1 MDSKKTTKHALMSSV
16 VALLLCCAMLIGTT
30 FAWFTDTA
38 STAVNK
44 IQAGT
49 LDVALEMYDGANWVS
64 AEGKTLQFKVNG
76 PIPASGTQILWEP
89 GCTYELPKLRVVNKG
104 NLALKY
110 KVIITGI
117 NGDATLNDVIDW
129 TIGTVAQGTE
139 QHLAVGANNEFTIKG
154 HMQKTA
160 GNEYQGLSIDG
171 IGITVIATQDTVEF
185 DSTTDQYDKDA
196 LYPVLAPVLNNTDS
210 IEYASAPTPEKTIA
224 NDKAVSKIPA
234 STEIYENAS
243 DDTPITLAAGGELQR
258 VLKTTNSSADS
269 VTYDIGYYY
278 VNGSSTTGV
287 HKFSKVVE
295 NIIQLSTGLKEV
307 KVTHNG
313 TAMTEAT
320 TTTNADGTYSYD
332 AATGKL
338 CIYSSTYSSYTIS
351 YKSEHEV
358 AVDGQ
363 GMSVAAFRDS
373 VNAGNSYAG
382 KTVVLLRNL
391 DLSGSEWT
399 PIGQKSGNKFS
410 GVFDGKNFKVEGM
423 TISNTNEIQNSK
435 AFGGYAAFFGAID
448 GGTVK
453 NLSVYGSV
461 DSENAAGVVARVDGN
476 SSVINCHNYATVTAP
491 SIGKAGGV
499 ICLTNR
505 AAISVQNCTNSGT
518 VRGGNSGT
526 AGIVGYANAG
536 VTISDCSNFGNIGD
550 ESCRYSGGIVGF
562 ATGDNATRSITK
574 CSNSGIIV
582 AHEECGGIVGIITG
596 GSQNVSDCTNTQS
609 VKGTDTAFSG
619 GIVGGFAGGTIKD
632 CTNTASVHGKFAG
645 GVVGSAQKGVIENCS
660 GGTAAITSPAFML
673 GFTGQSF
680 TLSVGENQAAGRI
693 LGTNQGSGQNDYT
706 VLKLANNEDD
716 HTIGTVGMC
725 GNLTTWA
732 NLKISSGT
740 FYGEPLA
747 GNTTYITL
755 ESGATWGD
763 KAAGTYYCGGVT
775 ESSRIATWQIKN

>member
-1 MDSKKTTKHALMSSV
+1 MNSKKATKHALMSSV
-16 VALLLCCAMLIGTT
+16 VVLLLCCAMLIGTT

-76 PIPASGTQILWEP
+76 AIPAAGTQILWEP
-89 GCTYELPKLRVVNKG
+89 GCTYELPELRIVNKG

-110 KVIITGI
+110 KIEISGI
-117 NGDATLNDVIDW
+117 VGDAKLLEAIDF
-129 TIGTVAQGTE
+129 TYGDNININAEVSLAPNAATE
-139 QHLAVGANNEFTIKG
+139 GIVIKG

-185 DSTTDQYDKDA
+185 DSIDNQYDKDA

-210 IEYASAPTPEKTIA
+210 IEYASAPTTEKTIA
-224 NDKAVSKIPA
+224 NDKAVSNIPA
-234 STEIYENAS
+234 NTEIYENTS
-243 DDTPITLAAGGELQR
+243 GIIPITLAAGGELQR
-258 VLKTTNSSADS
+258 VLKTTDSSADS
-269 VTYDIGYYY
+269 VTYDIGYNY
-278 VNGSSTTGV
+278 VNGSSTTEV

-320 TTTNADGTYSYD
+320 TKADGTYSYD

-338 CIYSSTYSSYTIS
+338 YIYSSTYSSYTIS

-423 TISNTNEIQNSK
+423 TISNTTEIQNSNT
-435 AFGGYAAFFGAID
+435 FDGYAAFFGAIN

-461 DSENAAGVVARVDGN
+461 NSKNAAGVVARVDGN

-491 SIGKAGGV
+491 SSGKAGGV
-499 ICLTNR
+499 ICLTNA
-505 AAISVQNCTNSGT
+505 AAISVQDCTNSGT
-518 VRGGNSGT
+518 VSGGNSGT

-550 ESCRYSGGIVGF
+550 ENCRYSGGIVGY
-562 ATGDNATRSITK
+562 ATGDNATGSITK

-596 GSQNVSDCTNTQS
+596 SQNVSDCTNTQS
-609 VKGTDTAFSG
+609 VKGTNTAFSG

-693 LGTNQGSGQNDYT
+693 LGTNQGSGSNNYT
-706 VLKLANNEDD
+706 VLKLANNEDNQA
-716 HTIGTVGMC
+716 IGTVGMC

-755 ESGATWGD
+755 EAGATWGN
-763 KAAGTYYCGGVT
+763 KAAGTYYCGGLT

>member
-1 MDSKKTTKHALMSSV
+1 MNSKKTTKHALMSSV

-76 PIPASGTQILWEP
+76 AIPDAGTQILWEP
-89 GCTYELPKLRVVNKG
+89 GCTYELPALRVVNKG

-110 KVIITGI
+110 KIEISGI
-117 NGDATLNDVIDW
+117 VGDAKLLEAIDF
-129 TIGTVAQGTE
+129 TYGDNININAEVSLAPNAATE
-139 QHLAVGANNEFTIKG
+139 GIVIKG

-185 DSTTDQYDKDA
+185 DSIDNQYDKDA

-210 IEYASAPTPEKTIA
+210 IEYASAPTTEKTIA
-224 NDKAVSKIPA
+224 NDKAVSNIPA
-234 STEIYENAS
+234 STEIYANTS
-243 DDTPITLAAGGELQR
+243 GTTPITLAAGGELQR

-278 VNGSSTTGV
+278 VNGSSTTEV
-287 HKFSKVVE
+287 HKFSNVVK

-320 TTTNADGTYSYD
+320 TKADGTYSYD

-338 CIYSSTYSSYTIS
+338 YIYSSTYSSYTIS

-399 PIGQKSGNKFS
+399 PIGQKNGNKFS

-423 TISNTNEIQNSK
+423 TISNTTEIQNSDT
-435 AFGGYAAFFGAID
+435 FDGYAAFFGAIN

-453 NLSVYGSV
+453 NLSVYGVVNSK
-461 DSENAAGVVARVDGN
+461 NAAGVVARVDGN

-491 SIGKAGGV
+491 SSGKAGGV
-499 ICLTNR
+499 ICLTNE

-518 VRGGNSGT
+518 VSGGNFGT
-526 AGIVGYANAG
+526 AGIVGYANPG

-550 ESCRYSGGIVGF
+550 ESCKYSGGIVGY
-562 ATGDNATRSITK
+562 ATRDNATGSITK

-596 GSQNVSDCTNTQS
+596 SQNVINCTNTQS

-660 GGTAAITSPAFML
+660 GGTAEITSPAFKL
-673 GFTGQSF
+673 GFTGHSF

-693 LGTNQGSGQNDYT
+693 LGTNQGSGPNGYT

-755 ESGATWGD
+755 EAGATWGD
-763 KAAGTYYCGGVT
+763 KAAGTYYCGGLT
-775 ESSRIATWQIKN
+775 ESSRITTWQI

>member
-1 MDSKKTTKHALMSSV
+1 MNSKKTTKHALMSSV

-76 PIPASGTQILWEP
+76 AIPAAGTQILWEP
-89 GCTYELPKLRVVNKG
+89 GCTYELPELRIVNKG

-110 KVIITGI
+110 KIEISGI
-117 NGDATLNDVIDW
+117 VGDAKLLEAIDF
-129 TIGTVAQGTE
+129 TYGDNININAEVSLAPNAATE
-139 QHLAVGANNEFTIKG
+139 GIVIKG

-185 DSTTDQYDKDA
+185 DSIDNQYDKDA
-196 LYPVLAPVLNNTDS
+196 LYPVLAPVLNYTDS
-210 IEYASAPTPEKTIA
+210 IGFANTPDTEKKIE

-234 STEIYENAS
+234 STAIYENAS
-243 DDTPITLAAGGELQR
+243 DTTPIVLESDGELHR
-258 VLKTTNSSADS
+258 VLKTTDSSADS

-278 VNGSSTTGV
+278 VSGSAVTEV
-287 HKFSKVVE
+287 HKFGNVVE

-320 TTTNADGTYSYD
+320 TKADGTYSYD

-338 CIYSSTYSSYTIS
+338 YIYSSTYSSYTIS

-423 TISNTNEIQNSK
+423 TISNTTEIQNSNT
-435 AFGGYAAFFGAID
+435 FDGYAAFFGAIN

-461 DSENAAGVVARVDGN
+461 NSKNAAGVVARVDGN

-491 SIGKAGGV
+491 SNGKAGGV
-499 ICLTNR
+499 ICLTNA
-505 AAISVQNCTNSGT
+505 AAISVQDCTNSGT
-518 VRGGNSGT
+518 VSGGNSGT

-550 ESCRYSGGIVGF
+550 ESCRYSGGIVGY
-562 ATGDNATRSITK
+562 ATGDNATGSITK

-582 AHEECGGIVGIITG
+582 AHEECGGIVGIIT

-660 GGTAAITSPAFML
+660 GGTAAITSPAFTL

-680 TLSVGENQAAGRI
+680 TLRVGENQAAGRI
-693 LGTNQGSGQNDYT
+693 LGTNQGSGSNNYT
-706 VLKLANNEDD
+706 VLKLANNEDNQA
-716 HTIGTVGMC
+716 IGTVGMC

-755 ESGATWGD
+755 EAGATWGN
-763 KAAGTYYCGGVT
+763 KAAGTYYCGGLT

>member
-1 MDSKKTTKHALMSSV
+1 MNSKKTTKHALMSSV

-49 LDVALEMYDGANWVS
+49 LEVALEMYDGANWVP

-76 PIPASGTQILWEP
+76 AIPAAGTQILWEP
-89 GCTYELPKLRVVNKG
+89 GCTYELPALRVVNKG

-129 TIGTVAQGTE
+129 TIGTVALGTE

-185 DSTTDQYDKDA
+185 DSIDNQYDKDA

-210 IEYASAPTPEKTIA
+210 IEYASASTTEKTIE

-234 STEIYENAS
+234 NTAIYENTS

-258 VLKTTNSSADS
+258 VLKTTDSSADS
-269 VTYDIGYYY
+269 VTYDIGYNY
-278 VNGSSTTGV
+278 VNGSSTTEV
-287 HKFSKVVE
+287 HKFSEVVE

-313 TAMTEAT
+313 TAMTEA

-423 TISNTNEIQNSK
+423 TISNTTEIQNSDT
-435 AFGGYAAFFGAID
+435 FDGYAAFFGAIN

-461 DSENAAGVVARVDGN
+461 NSKNAAGVVARVDGN

-491 SIGKAGGV
+491 SDGKAGGV
-499 ICLTNR
+499 ICLTNA
-505 AAISVQNCTNSGT
+505 AAISVQDCTNSGT
-518 VRGGNSGT
+518 VSGGNFGT
-526 AGIVGYANAG
+526 AGIVGYANPG

-550 ESCRYSGGIVGF
+550 ESCKYSGGIVGY
-562 ATGDNATRSITK
+562 ATRDNTAGIITN
-574 CSNSGIIV
+574 CTNSGTIV
-582 AHEECGGIVGIITG
+582 AYEECGGIVGIITG
-596 GSQNVSDCTNTQS
+596 SQNVTNCTNTQS

-693 LGTNQGSGQNDYT
+693 LGTNQGIGPNDYT
-706 VLKLANNEDD
+706 VLKLANNEDNQA
-716 HTIGTVGMC
+716 IGTVGMC

-763 KAAGTYYCGGVT
+763 KAAGTYYCGGLN
-775 ESSRIATWQIKN
+775 ESSRITTWQIKK

>member
-1 MDSKKTTKHALMSSV
+1 MNSKKTTKHALMSSV

-76 PIPASGTQILWEP
+76 AIPAAGTQILWEP
-89 GCTYELPKLRVVNKG
+89 GCTYELPELRIVNKG

-110 KVIITGI
+110 KIEISGI
-117 NGDATLNDVIDW
+117 VGDAKLLEAIDF
-129 TIGTVAQGTE
+129 TYGDNININAEVSLAPNAATE
-139 QHLAVGANNEFTIKG
+139 GIVIKG

-185 DSTTDQYDKDA
+185 DSIDNQYDKDA

-210 IEYASAPTPEKTIA
+210 IEYASAPTTEITIA

-234 STEIYENAS
+234 STAIYENAS
-243 DDTPITLAAGGELQR
+243 DTTPIVLESDGELHR
-258 VLKTTNSSADS
+258 VLKTTDSSADS

-278 VNGSSTTGV
+278 VSGSAVTEV
-287 HKFSKVVE
+287 HKFGNVVE

-320 TTTNADGTYSYD
+320 TMADGTYHYD

-338 CIYSSTYSSYTIS
+338 YIYSYTYSSYTIS

-382 KTVVLLRNL
+382 KIVVLLRDL

-423 TISNTNEIQNSK
+423 TISNTTEILNSDT
-435 AFGGYAAFFGAID
+435 FDGYAAFFGAIN

-461 DSENAAGVVARVDGN
+461 NSKNAAGVVARVDGN

-491 SIGKAGGV
+491 SNGKAGGV
-499 ICLTNR
+499 ICLTNK

-518 VRGGNSGT
+518 VSGGNSGT
-526 AGIVGYANAG
+526 AGIVGYANEG
-536 VTISDCSNFGNIGD
+536 VKISDCSNFGNIGD
-550 ESCRYSGGIVGF
+550 ESCRYSGGIVGY
-562 ATGDNATRSITK
+562 ATGDNATGSITK

-582 AHEECGGIVGIITG
+582 AHEECGGIVGIIT

-660 GGTAAITSPAFML
+660 GGTAAITSPAFEL

-680 TLSVGENQAAGRI
+680 TLRVGENQAAGRI
-693 LGTNQGSGQNDYT
+693 LGTNQGSGPEDYT
-706 VLKLANNEDD
+706 VLKLANNEDNQA
-716 HTIGTVGMC
+716 IGTVGMC

-755 ESGATWGD
+755 EAGATWGN
-763 KAAGTYYCGGVT
+763 KAAGTYYCGGLT

>member
-1 MDSKKTTKHALMSSV
+1 MNSKKTTKHALMSSV

-64 AEGKTLQFKVNG
+64 AEGKILQFKVNG
-76 PIPASGTQILWEP
+76 AIPASGTQILWEP
-89 GCTYELPKLRVVNKG
+89 GCTYELPALRVVNKG

-129 TIGTVAQGTE
+129 TIGTVALGTE

-154 HMQKTA
+154 HMQETA

-171 IGITVIATQDTVEF
+171 IGITVVATQDTVES
-185 DSTTDQYDKDA
+185 DSVNNQYDKDA
-196 LYPVLAPVLNNTDS
+196 LYPVLAPVLNYTDS
-210 IEYASAPTPEKTIA
+210 IGFANTPDTEKKIE

-234 STEIYENAS
+234 STAIYENAS
-243 DDTPITLAAGGELQR
+243 DTTPIVLESDGELHR
-258 VLKTTNSSADS
+258 VLKTTDSSADS

-278 VNGSSTTGV
+278 VSGSAVTEV
-287 HKFSKVVE
+287 HKFGNVVE

-320 TTTNADGTYSYD
+320 TKADGTYSYD

-338 CIYSSTYSSYTIS
+338 YIYSSTYSSYTIS

-399 PIGQKSGNKFS
+399 PIGQKNGNKFS

-423 TISNTNEIQNSK
+423 KISNTNEIQNRNT
-435 AFGGYAAFFGAID
+435 FDGYAAFFGAIN

-461 DSENAAGVVARVDGN
+461 NSKNAAGVVARVDGN

-491 SIGKAGGV
+491 SNGKAGGV
-499 ICLTNR
+499 ICLTNK

-518 VRGGNSGT
+518 VSGGNSGT
-526 AGIVGYANAG
+526 AGIVGYANE
-536 VTISDCSNFGNIGD
+536 VVKISDCSNFGNIGD
-550 ESCRYSGGIVGF
+550 ESCRYSGGIVGY
-562 ATGDNATRSITK
+562 ATGDNATGSITK
-574 CSNSGIIV
+574 CSNSGII
-582 AHEECGGIVGIITG
+582 AAKEQCGGIVGIITG
-596 GSQNVSDCTNTQS
+596 SQNVTNCTNTQS
-609 VKGTDTAFSG
+609 VKGTDAAFSG
-619 GIVGGFAGGTIKD
+619 GIVGSFAGGTIKD

-660 GGTAAITSPAFML
+660 GGTAAITSPAFTL
-673 GFTGQSF
+673 DFTGQSF
-680 TLSVGENQAAGRI
+680 ILSVGENKAAGRI
-693 LGTNQGSGQNDYT
+693 LGTNQGSGPNDYT

-716 HTIGTVGMC
+716 HAIGTVGMC

-755 ESGATWGD
+755 EAGATWGN
-763 KAAGTYYCGGVT
+763 KAVGTYYCGGLT
-775 ESSRIATWQIKN
+775 GSRIDTWQIKSN

>member
-1 MDSKKTTKHALMSSV
+1 MTNRKSTKRALVSS
-16 VALLLCCAMLIGTT
+16 ALVILVCVAMLIGTT

-38 STAVNK
+38 STGVNK
-44 IQAGT
+44 IQAGN
-49 LDVALEMYDGANWVS
+49 LDVALEMQENGNWVS

-76 PIPASGTQILWEP
+76 QIPAEGTQILWEP
-89 GCTYELPKLRVVNKG
+89 GCRYELPALRVVNKG

-110 KVIITGI
+110 KVQITGI
-117 NGDATLNDVIDW
+117 QGNAKLNEVIDW
-129 TIGTVAQGTE
+129 TINNAPINLVEMQ
-139 QHLAVGANNEFTIKG
+139 LAANTLGSEFVIKG
-154 HMQKTA
+154 HMLETA
-160 GNEYQGLSIDG
+160 GNEYKGLSIDG
-171 IGITVIATQDTVEF
+171 IAITVIATQDTVENDSF
-185 DSTTDQYDKDA
+185 DNTYDEDA
-196 LYPVLAPVLNNTDS
+196 LYPVLTPVLNNADS
-210 IEYASAPTPEKTIA
+210 IGFESTPNTETKIE
-224 NDKAVSKIPA
+224 NDKAVSTIPA
-234 STEIYENAS
+234 RTEIYENTS
-243 DDTPITLAAGGELQR
+243 GTTPITPVSGGELQR
-258 VLKTTNSSADS
+258 VLKTTDSSADS
-269 VTYDIGYYY
+269 VTYDIGYNY
-278 VNGSSTTGV
+278 VNGSTTTEV
-287 HKFSKVVE
+287 HKFGNVVE

-307 KVTHNG
+307 KVTHSG

-320 TTTNADGTYSYD
+320 TKADGTYSYD

-338 CIYSSTYSSYTIS
+338 YIYSSTYSSYTIS

-399 PIGQKSGNKFS
+399 PIGQKNGNKFS

-423 TISNTNEIQNSK
+423 TISNTTEIQNSDT
-435 AFGGYAAFFGAID
+435 FDGYAAFFGAIN

-461 DSENAAGVVARVDGN
+461 NSKNAAGVVARVDGN

-491 SIGKAGGV
+491 SDGKAGGV
-499 ICLTNR
+499 ICLTNK

-526 AGIVGYANAG
+526 AGIVGYANLG

-550 ESCRYSGGIVGF
+550 ASCRYSGGIVGY
-562 ATGDNATRSITK
+562 ATGDNATGSITK

-596 GSQNVSDCTNTQS
+596 SQNVSDCTNTQS
-609 VKGTDTAFSG
+609 VNGTGTAFSG

-660 GGTAAITSPAFML
+660 GGTAAITSPAFIL

-680 TLSVGENQAAGRI
+680 NLTVGENQAAGRI
-693 LGTNQGSGQNDYT
+693 LGTNQGSGSDNYT
-706 VLKLANNEDD
+706 VLKLANNEDNQA
-716 HTIGTVGMC
+716 IGTVGMC

-755 ESGATWGD
+755 EAGATWD
-763 KAAGTYYCGGVT
+763 NKAAGTYYCGGLT

>member
-1 MDSKKTTKHALMSSV
+1 MNSKKATKHALMSSV

-76 PIPASGTQILWEP
+76 AIPAAGTQILWEP
-89 GCTYELPKLRVVNKG
+89 GCTYELPALRVVNKG

-129 TIGTVAQGTE
+129 TIGTVALGTE

-154 HMQKTA
+154 HMQETA

-185 DSTTDQYDKDA
+185 DSIDDQYDKDA

-210 IEYASAPTPEKTIA
+210 IGFASIPATETKIE

-234 STEIYENAS
+234 STEIYEHTS
-243 DDTPITLAAGGELQR
+243 DTTPITPVSGGELQR

-269 VTYDIGYYY
+269 VTYDIGYNY
-278 VNGSSTTGV
+278 VNGSSTTEV
-287 HKFSKVVE
+287 HKFSNVVE
-295 NIIQLSTGLKEV
+295 NIIPLRTGLKEV

-313 TAMTEAT
+313 TAMAEA

-399 PIGQKSGNKFS
+399 PIGQKNSNKFS

-423 TISNTNEIQNSK
+423 TISNTTEIQNSDT
-435 AFGGYAAFFGAID
+435 FDGYAAFFGAIN

-461 DSENAAGVVARVDGN
+461 NSKNAAGVVARVDGN

-491 SIGKAGGV
+491 SDGKAGGV
-499 ICLTNR
+499 ICLTNA

-518 VRGGNSGT
+518 VSGGNSGT

-550 ESCRYSGGIVGF
+550 ESCRYSGGIVGY
-562 ATGDNATRSITK
+562 ATGDNATGSITK

-582 AHEECGGIVGIITG
+582 AHEECGGIVGIIT

-693 LGTNQGSGQNDYT
+693 LGTNQGSGSNNYT
-706 VLKLANNEDD
+706 VLKLANNEDNQA
-716 HTIGTVGMC
+716 IGTVGMC

-755 ESGATWGD
+755 EAGATWGN
-763 KAAGTYYCGGVT
+763 KAAGTYYCGGLT

>member
-1 MDSKKTTKHALMSSV
+1 MNSKKTTRHALMSSV

-49 LDVALEMYDGANWVS
+49 LDVALEMYDGANWVP

-76 PIPASGTQILWEP
+76 PIPAAGTQILWEP
-89 GCTYELPKLRVVNKG
+89 GCTYELPELRIVNNG

-110 KVIITGI
+110 KIEISGI
-117 NGDATLNDVIDW
+117 VGDAKLLEAIDF
-129 TIGTVAQGTE
+129 TYGNGIDINAEVPLAPNAATE
-139 QHLAVGANNEFTIKG
+139 GIVIKG
-154 HMQKTA
+154 HMKESA
-160 GNEYQGLSIDG
+160 GNEYQGKSIDG
-171 IGITVIATQDTVEF
+171 IGITVYATQNTVEF
-185 DSTTDQYDKDA
+185 DSIDNQYDKDA

-210 IEYASAPTPEKTIA
+210 IGFASIPATETKIE

-234 STEIYENAS
+234 STAIYENTS
-243 DDTPITLAAGGELQR
+243 DTTPITPASGGELQR
-258 VLKTTNSSADS
+258 VLKTADSSADS
-269 VTYDIGYYY
+269 VTYDIRYYY
-278 VNGSSTTGV
+278 VNGSSTTEV
-287 HKFSKVVE
+287 HKFSNVVE

-320 TTTNADGTYSYD
+320 TNADGTYHYD

-338 CIYSSTYSSYTIS
+338 CICSSTYSSYTIS

-423 TISNTNEIQNSK
+423 KISNTTEILNIDT
-435 AFGGYAAFFGAID
+435 FDGYAAFFGAIN

-453 NLSVYGSV
+453 NLSVYGDVNSK
-461 DSENAAGVVARVDGN
+461 NAAGVVARVDGN

-491 SIGKAGGV
+491 NNGKAGGV
-499 ICLTNR
+499 ICLTNT
-505 AAISVQNCTNSGT
+505 AAISVQDCTNSGT

-536 VTISDCSNFGNIGD
+536 VKISGCKNNGNIGD
-550 ESCRYSGGIVGF
+550 ESCRYSGGIVGY
-562 ATGDNATRSITK
+562 ATGNNTAGIITD
-574 CSNSGIIV
+574 CTNSGTI
-582 AHEECGGIVGIITG
+582 AAYEQCGGIVGIITG
-596 GSQNVSDCTNTQS
+596 SQNVSDCKNTQS
-609 VKGTDTAFSG
+609 VKGTDAAFSG
-619 GIVGGFAGGTIKD
+619 GIVGSFAGGTIKD

-660 GGTAAITSPAFML
+660 GGTAAITSPAFTL

-680 TLSVGENQAAGRI
+680 TLNVGENKAAGRI
-693 LGTNQGSGQNDYT
+693 LGTNQGSGPNDYT

-716 HTIGTVGMC
+716 QAIGTVGMC

-755 ESGATWGD
+755 EAGATWD
-763 KAAGTYYCGGVT
+763 NKAAGTYYCGGLT
-775 ESSRIATWQIKN
+775 ESRIATWQIKSN